1 MIVITGVSGFIGSS
15 TLKHLS
21 SQGYKVAGIVRST
34 SDLKRVK
41 GFTEQLRFADLLD
54 PGALSTALEDCETL
68 IHCAARSLDWGR
80 QTDFIKANV
89 IGVDNV
95 IQAAIRFGRLKKVV
109 YISSA
114 NVAGFGKRDMSE
126 AREDTPKLLFRYS
139 RTKLEGERVAM
150 RLCKKRGVELII
162 LRPSAVYGPEDWK
175 WSYEMVDRLAHS
187 YWPLLNMGRAVFT
200 PVFIENLCRAIELA
214 VRKNGME
221 GVYNITDNV
230 TVSWVEFCEKIAFY
244 LGVPP
249 SCKSFSYPIALSVAF
264 LYETLRRLFFPGREL
279 KVTVYRVIRSA
290 KDFHY
295 SCNMAI
301 DKLGY
306 RPDSDLN
313 SHIKKMVGWYMSVT
327 SKLVTRKDERAG

>member
-1 MIVITGVSGFIGSS
+1 MIVITGANGFIGSS

-21 SQGYKVAGIVRST
+21 SRGYKVVGIVRST
-34 SDLKRVK
+34 SNLRRVK

-54 PGALSTALEDCETL
+54 VGSLSTALKDCEIL

-89 IGVDNV
+89 IGVEHV
-95 IQAAIRFGRLKKVV
+95 IQTAIRVGRLKKVI

-114 NVAGFGKRDMSE
+114 NVVGFGKRDMSE
-126 AREDTPKLLFRYS
+126 TREDTPKLLFRYS
-139 RTKLEGERVAM
+139 RTKLEGEGVAT
-150 RLCKKRGVELII
+150 RLCKKRGIELII

-200 PVFIENLCRAIELA
+200 PVFIENLCRAIELT
-214 VRKNGME
+214 VMKNGME

-230 TVSWVEFCEKIAFY
+230 TVSWVEFCEKIAFH
-244 LGVPP
+244 LGVPS
-249 SCKSFSYPIALSVAF
+249 SCKSFSYPIALCVAF
-264 LYETLRRLFFPGREL
+264 LYETFHRLFFAGREP

-313 SHIKKMVGWYMSVT
+313 SHIRKMVGWYRGVT
-327 SKLVTRKDERAG
+327 SRLVTGKDERAG